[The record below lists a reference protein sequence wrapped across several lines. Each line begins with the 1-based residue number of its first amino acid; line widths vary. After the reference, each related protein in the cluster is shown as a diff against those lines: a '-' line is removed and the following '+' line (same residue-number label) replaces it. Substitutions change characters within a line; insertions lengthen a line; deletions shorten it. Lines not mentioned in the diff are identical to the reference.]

1 MKKLV
6 SKTFLKRFIN
16 RNKKKIVLCH
26 GVFDLVHYGH
36 IMHFKSAKELGDI
49 LIVSLTKDKFVK
61 KTINRPI
68 FNISQ
73 RYQFLSEIE
82 IIDYVYICETESA
95 SDSIKL
101 IKPNFYV
108 KGPDYKL
115 NKNDNTKKIILE
127 KKLVEKFKGKIVY
140 TNDKKYSSSTI
151 INKKKLSNFDLKQ
164 DEYINKIKI
173 KYGYN
178 YIREKIKGF
187 EKLRVLLIGE
197 LIFDVYYFGKIIGKS
212 GKEPH
217 LVLKENKIETYIGGS
232 GAIARHL
239 SSFIK
244 KIYLVSPFGNENFLK
259 NVLNKHLKKNIF
271 RNFLTPFKS
280 YSSII
285 KKRFIDEV
293 SNYKMFGSYILP
305 KEINS
310 KFYKKLNRKIKSKLS
325 NTDMIIVCDYGHDFI
340 DKENAQFISKI
351 KKFKALNTQLNSSNI
366 GFHSL
371 NNYNN
376 FDVVVINESELRQ
389 ELKEE
394 NKDIK
399 FLANFLMKKNKIK
412 YLIIT
417 KGKNGASLFREDGIS
432 FHCPAFIDQSIDK
445 VGAGDAMLSLVALAL
460 KKGLNP
466 EIALF
471 LGSIASA
478 INVTNIGNKISI
490 DYKELDSVVKY
501 LLR

>member
-1 MKKLV
+1 
-6 SKTFLKRFIN
+6 
-16 RNKKKIVLCH
+16 
-26 GVFDLVHYGH
+26 
-36 IMHFKSAKELGDI
+36 
-49 LIVSLTKDKFVK
+49 
-61 KTINRPI
+61 
-68 FNISQ
+68 
-73 RYQFLSEIE
+73 
-82 IIDYVYICETESA
+82 
-95 SDSIKL
+95 
-101 IKPNFYV
+101 
-108 KGPDYKL
+108 
-115 NKNDNTKKIILE
+115 
-127 KKLVEKFKGKIVY
+127 VEKFKGKIIY

-151 INKKKLSNFDLKQ
+151 INKKKLTNFDLKQ
-164 DEYINKIKI
+164 DKYINKIKI

-178 YIREKIKGF
+178 YIRDKIKEF

-197 LIFDVYYFGKIIGKS
+197 IIFDVYYFGRIIGKS

-244 KIYLVSPFGNENFLK
+244 KIYLVSPFGNEDFLR
-259 NVLNKHLKKNIF
+259 NILNKHFKKNIV
-271 RNFLTPFKS
+271 RNFIIPIKN

-305 KEINS
+305 NETYG
-310 KFYKKLNRKIKSKLS
+310 KFYKKLNKKIKSKLS
-325 NTDMIIVCDYGHDFI
+325 KTDMIIVCDYGHDFL
-340 DKENAQFISKI
+340 DKENALYISKI

-376 FDVVVINESELRQ
+376 FDVVVINETELRQ
-389 ELKEE
+389 ELKDE
-394 NKDIK
+394 NKNIK

-417 KGKNGASLFREDGIS
+417 QGKNGASLFKKDSLSI
-432 FHCPAFIDQSIDK
+432 HCPAFIDQSIDK
-445 VGAGDAMLSLVALAL
+445 VGAGDAMLSMVALAL
-460 KKGLNP
+460 KKELNP

-478 INVTNIGNKISI
+478 INVTSIGNKISI
-490 DYKELDSVVKY
+490 DLKELDSVVKY